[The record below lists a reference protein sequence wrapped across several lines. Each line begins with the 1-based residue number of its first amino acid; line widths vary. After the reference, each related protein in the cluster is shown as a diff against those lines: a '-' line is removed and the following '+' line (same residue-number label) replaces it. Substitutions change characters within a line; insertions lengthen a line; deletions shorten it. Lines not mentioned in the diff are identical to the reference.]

1 METGKSGRVTIEI
14 AQLAIQLGYID
25 LILDCISSWPVQ

>member
-1 METGKSGRVTIEI
+1 METEKSGGVTIEI
-14 AQLAIQLGYID
+14 AQLATQLGYFY